1 MHSLIVPLRFW
12 NVVLQI
18 ESLRL
23 GWHLSQSLNLFILG
37 LECIVDHAQ
46 QLHNLCGWLRALA
59 FQMHVVC
66 FSKFGKL
73 WLRND
78 MHNEIIKF
86 FLTFDLILVLW
97 WRGVLKE
104 LLASIFLLVSLNYIY
119 LLWEIILQSKVIF
132 SQSIIF
138 FLYLQMQLY
147 LLLRVLVTSHQ
158 LNLESQS
165 LVFWLKVSVCFDE
178 LLQRVDDFGHF
189 IFSLLN
195 LLLQLLDLLPLYF
208 IILFYELYW
217 GLHLLHLLP
226 CSLAVLLRLLLDLAQ
241 DLNLLLHLGKLD
253 FLLIDVINQFLL
265 QFSISVLV
273 LVNFLF
279 LWLNSDFIKLLLVL
293 ECLLQIL
300 QVLIQIKNF
309 LFVLCSYFL
318 LLFNFI

>member
-1 MHSLIVPLRFW
+1 MW
-12 NVVLQI
+12 
-18 ESLRL
+18 
-23 GWHLSQSLNLFILG
+23 
-37 LECIVDHAQ
+37 
-46 QLHNLCGWLRALA
+46 
-59 FQMHVVC
+59 

-78 MHNEIIKF
+78 MQNEIIKF
-86 FLTFDLILVLW
+86 FLTFDLILILW
-97 WRGVLKE
+97 WRGALKE
-104 LLASIFLLVSLNYIY
+104 LLGSIFFLVPLNYIY

-132 SQSIIF
+132 SQPIIF
-138 FLYLQMQLY
+138 LLYLQMQLY

-165 LVFWLKVSVCFDE
+165 LVFWLKVSVCFNE
-178 LLQRVDDFGHF
+178 LLERVHDFGHF

-226 CSLAVLLRLLLDLAQ
+226 CGLAVLLRLLLDLAQ

-265 QFSISVLV
+265 QFSISELV

-279 LWLNSDFIKLLLVL
+279 LWLNSYFIELLLVL

-309 LFVLCSYFL
+309 PFVLCSYFL